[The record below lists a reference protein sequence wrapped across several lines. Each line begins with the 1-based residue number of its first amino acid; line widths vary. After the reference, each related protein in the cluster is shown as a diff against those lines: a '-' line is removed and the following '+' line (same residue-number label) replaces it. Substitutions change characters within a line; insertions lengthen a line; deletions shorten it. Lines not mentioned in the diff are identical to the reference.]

1 MSSGDY
7 NSTISAPLG
16 NLSSDE
22 AGPWIIVCGYI
33 FIVLSIMTIF
43 IKLFTRFKATNRLTL
58 NDYFILT
65 AAFLAL
71 CQTIAMTIA
80 EHYGLGRKRN
90 KVSSADFESFQ
101 KSIYAADILQI
112 AALAASQASLTFL
125 VIAINPT
132 RKLLLS
138 CYAILGYLVVWTIA
152 SVLAVSF
159 KCNLPGPWNTNGN
172 KCVDL
177 FAMNVGIYTL
187 NILGDIFIVIV
198 PFIMMQKV
206 QVSPSKRFVVS
217 GLFACRL
224 AVPAFTIAMLVY
236 RKREFNTIRGQN
248 DPTWYA
254 LVPQVFAQIMLNVS
268 IIAACIPSLKPFLAD
283 IKPGLIVVNIPE
295 HELTAS
301 FVRHSKSRSDG
312 KAATLKAGGLSRFA
326 SRFGLTARGGSTM
339 NPSSGSSGLWG
350 EKQKEAVTAM
360 ERGYN
365 RPHATKASS
374 RVENDRSESV
384 KGLTDDV
391 ILHTIDYKVEYEDQ
405 QSDADGIH
413 YGPGG
418 SPRRM

>member
-1 MSSGDY
+1 
-7 NSTISAPLG
+7 
-16 NLSSDE
+16 
-22 AGPWIIVCGYI
+22 
-33 FIVLSIMTIF
+33 
-43 IKLFTRFKATNRLTL
+43 
-58 NDYFILT
+58 
-65 AAFLAL
+65 
-71 CQTIAMTIA
+71 
-80 EHYGLGRKRN
+80 
-90 KVSSADFESFQ
+90 
-101 KSIYAADILQI
+101 
-112 AALAASQASLTFL
+112 
-125 VIAINPT
+125 
-132 RKLLLS
+132 
-138 CYAILGYLVVWTIA
+138 
-152 SVLAVSF
+152 
-159 KCNLPGPWNTNGN
+159 
-172 KCVDL
+172 
-177 FAMNVGIYTL
+177 
-187 NILGDIFIVIV
+187 
-198 PFIMMQKV
+198 
-206 QVSPSKRFVVS
+206 
-217 GLFACRL
+217 
-224 AVPAFTIAMLVY
+224 MLVY